1 MLTAMGPPGGGR
13 TFITP
18 RLMRHFNII
27 AYTELNDS
35 VVKTIFSNLVNH
47 FYKKF
52 SEPIR
57 NALPAVIEDV
67 LSVYDR
73 VKK

>member
-1 MLTAMGPPGGGR
+1 MGPPGGGR

-18 RLMRHFNII
+18 RIMRHFNII
-27 AYTELNDS
+27 AYTELGDS

-47 FYKKF
+47 FFKKF
-52 SEPIR
+52 SEQIR
-57 NALPAVIEDV
+57 NVLPKVIEDV